1 MLDDALQPL
10 KLLSFLG
17 RQLPHGGEL
26 EDYRLGNIS
35 SFVDFYFYARVDLNI
50 LVFDIHIGR
59 AGQMRDHFLFNH
71 QTPPASVPA
80 PIHSD
85 VVHYGLL
92 YEVSFRLAAVQHYNT
107 LISPQ
112 CSMCAIKSLTNH
124 SLNPPRCTLSDF
136 RKIWGQSLLTPI

>member
-59 AGQMRDHFLFNH
+59 AGQMRDHLLFNH
-71 QTPPASVPA
+71 QTPPARVPA

-107 LISPQ
+107 FNFSPMLNVRYKE
-112 CSMCAIKSLTNH
+112 SHKSFIKS
-124 SLNPPRCTLSDF
+124 STLYS
-136 RKIWGQSLLTPI
+136 K